1 MSRSALAVFFGLLVS
16 YGLTLSSDAAFH
28 LLNIPE
34 GDERRLPTLLLAMVA
49 YFLWITIAGWFTGV
63 NSRHA
68 EVAHAT
74 VMGLLR
80 LLLSVAIAAQIHGD
94 APEWW
99 VITRLLLIVPA
110 AVLGG
115 ALRAF
120 QRLPQET

>member
-1 MSRSALAVFFGLLVS
+1 MSRSALAVILGLALS
-16 YGLTLSSDAAFH
+16 YALTLSSDAAFH

-49 YFLWITIAGWFTGV
+49 YFLWLAIAGWFTGAIA
-63 NSRHA
+63 RHA
-68 EVAHAT
+68 EVAHA
-74 VMGLLR
+74 VAMGLLR

-99 VITRLLLIVPA
+99 VVTRLLLIVPA
-110 AVLGG
+110 VVLGG
-115 ALRAF
+115 GLRAF